1 MIDSAGYRYRYRSV
15 DTLRRSDDI
24 SAFPVAGSLITRLAD
39 RIGRYV
45 REWLRTSCT
54 QCRPSDTRPTRR
66 WSRRDTE
73 GGLLQ
78 IMRTLSRPLAIA
90 AGLVMA
96 AGFTAACGS
105 AGSSGT
111 AKPSTVSGAGCAG
124 VAGTDLVVLT
134 DDKHLQQSDVVVPAI
149 NKAASNP
156 QLIAALDAV
165 STGLDTNKLIALN
178 KLVDSGGQTPAAAAA
193 AYVQQNNLT
202 SNLQKGPGGPIKI
215 GAADFSENEEIANVY
230 KLVLASI
237 GYSPTVQTIGNRE
250 LYLPQLEQNKIQIV
264 PEYAA
269 SLLTALN
276 TTNNPSQAPTSDI
289 NETMPRLT
297 ALGAQKNLVFGKPS
311 TALDTNAFAVTKGTA
326 DKYGLKTL
334 SDFAAKCSGKATTL
348 AGPAECPQRPFCQQG
363 LQKTYGIQFGQ
374 FLSQGSDAGGPITKK
389 TIQSG
394 RATIGL
400 VFSSDSSL
408 TTS

>member
-1 MIDSAGYRYRYRSV
+1 MRS
-15 DTLRRSDDI
+15 
-24 SAFPVAGSLITRLAD
+24 FK
-39 RIGRYV
+39 
-45 REWLRTSCT
+45 
-54 QCRPSDTRPTRR
+54 
-66 WSRRDTE
+66 
-73 GGLLQ
+73 
-78 IMRTLSRPLAIA
+78 RPLALA
-90 AGLVMA
+90 AGLFLV
-96 AGFTAACGS
+96 AGFAAACGS

-111 AKPSTVSGAGCAG
+111 AAPSAVSGAGCAG

-149 NKAASNP
+149 NKAVNNP

-165 STGLDTNKLIALN
+165 SAGLDTNKLIAMN
-178 KLVDSGGQTPAAAAA
+178 KLVDSGGQTPAAAAQT
-193 AYVQQNNLT
+193 YVQQNNPQQGLA
-202 SNLQKGPGGPIKI
+202 KGPGGNLKI

-230 KLVLASI
+230 KIVLDSI
-237 GYSPTVQTIGNRE
+237 GYKTTVQTIGNRE

-276 TTNNPSQAPTSDI
+276 TTNDASQAPTSDI
-289 NETMPRLT
+289 AQTMPRLT

-311 TALDTNAFAVTKGTA
+311 TALDTNAFAVTKATA

-348 AGPAECPQRPFCQQG
+348 AGPAECPTRPFCELG

-374 FLSQGSDAGGPITKK
+374 FLSQGSDTGGPITKK

-394 RATIGL
+394 TATIGL

-408 TTS
+408 TTQ